1 MADQPLFQVVKAH
14 SVRLTEAFG
23 AGRAQRRRA
32 RPVAEQHSMG
42 ILQWIWGF
50 NGIYTMGF
58 T

>member
-1 MADQPLFQVVKAH
+1 MADQPLSKVVKAH

-50 NGIYTMGF
+50 N
-58 T
+58 